1 MPSVKSLIRRRQ
13 FKKSIPSI
21 LIFLSIVI
29 IILSVYYVVS
39 RQKQGQQ
46 EIQTCPECP
55 QTLAPEERTPCPTN
69 QDQRFSISNTLTGLY
84 ITATIGLA
92 VFFLVGKFNKGGQ
105 QANASLSGGG
115 THGRNP
121 SQGNNQAEDQI
132 KKNNWFKLCY
142 AVFMV
147 LLFSMYVWL
156 LCDISEQ
163 TDLSAM
169 IGVMGILYILLPL
182 TLYL

>member
-21 LIFLSIVI
+21 LILLFIVI
-29 IILSVYYVVS
+29 IILSVYYVLS

-69 QDQRFSISNTLTGLY
+69 EDQRFSISRALTTLY
-84 ITATIGLA
+84 IIATILLA
-92 VFFLVGKFNKGGQ
+92 VCFFVGKFYIGGQ
-105 QANASLSGGG
+105 QPG
-115 THGRNP
+115 TNTG
-121 SQGNNQAEDQI
+121 QGNNQGDNKGVQI
-132 KKNNWFKLCY
+132 KDNILFFIFYVVCLI
-142 AVFMV
+142 
-147 LLFSMYVWL
+147 LLFGMYVWL

-169 IGVMGILYILLPL
+169 IGVMGILYIILSAFS
-182 TLYL
+182 LYG

>member
-21 LIFLSIVI
+21 LILLFIAI
-29 IILSVYYVVS
+29 IILSVYYVLS

-55 QTLAPEERTPCPTN
+55 QTPAPEERTPCPTN
-69 QDQRFSISNTLTGLY
+69 QDQRFSISNTLTTFY
-84 ITATIGLA
+84 IIATIGLA
-92 VFFLVGKFNKGGQ
+92 VFFVVGKFNIGGQ
-105 QANASLSGGG
+105 QAKAQGANLS
-115 THGRNP
+115 TDS
-121 SQGNNQAEDQI
+121 SQG
-132 KKNNWFKLCY
+132 KNDVQMKDISLFRIFYGL
-142 AVFMV
+142 FTV

-163 TDLSAM
+163 QDLSAM
-169 IGVMGILYILLPL
+169 IGIMGGIYILLPL
-182 TLYL
+182 TLLKN

>member
-29 IILSVYYVVS
+29 IILSVYYIVS

-55 QTLAPEERTPCPTN
+55 QTPAPEERTPCPTN
-69 QDQRFSISNTLTGLY
+69 QDQRFSISNTLTTFY
-84 ITATIGLA
+84 IIATIGLA
-92 VFFLVGKFNKGGQ
+92 VFFVVGKFNIRGQ
-105 QANASLSGGG
+105 QAKTQGANLRTDS
-115 THGRNP
+115 
-121 SQGNNQAEDQI
+121 SQGNNQAKDQM
-132 KKNNWFKLCY
+132 KNSSLFRIFYGL
-142 AVFMV
+142 FTV

-163 TDLSAM
+163 QDLSAM
-169 IGVMGILYILLPL
+169 IGIMGGIYILLPL
-182 TLYL
+182 TLLKN

>member
-29 IILSVYYVVS
+29 IILSVYYVLS

-69 QDQRFSISNTLTGLY
+69 QDQMFSISNVLTILY
-84 ITATIGLA
+84 IIATIGLA
-92 VFFLVGKFNKGGQ
+92 ACFVLSKRDNFKDSGYFKFVYG
-105 QANASLSGGG
+105 
-115 THGRNP
+115 
-121 SQGNNQAEDQI
+121 
-132 KKNNWFKLCY
+132 LC
-142 AVFMV
+142 
-147 LLFSMYVWL
+147 WL
-156 LCDISEQ
+156 LLLIMYILLLVTITEQ

-169 IGVMGILYILLPL
+169 IGITGILYILILPVNMFF
-182 TLYL
+182 